1 MPTVGLELTSAQ
13 TYTDQNSVS
22 YVIHRLLNDDNGDCV
37 FAFCNTTVGESTGL
51 LPATEDGDGTDDPK
65 HEITGF
71 AKGCI
76 LIDQRDGAV
85 YKNTGTNLIA
95 DFEGNTL

>member
-13 TYTDQNSVS
+13 TYTDAASVS
-22 YVIHRLLNDDNGDCV
+22 YVIHRLLNDDNGDCI
-37 FAFCNTTVGESTGL
+37 FAFCNTTVGDATGALPDTSDSTDTPTHQL
-51 LPATEDGDGTDDPK
+51 
-65 HEITGF
+65 TGF
-71 AKGCI
+71 ARGCI

-95 DFEGNTL
+95 DFEGNAL